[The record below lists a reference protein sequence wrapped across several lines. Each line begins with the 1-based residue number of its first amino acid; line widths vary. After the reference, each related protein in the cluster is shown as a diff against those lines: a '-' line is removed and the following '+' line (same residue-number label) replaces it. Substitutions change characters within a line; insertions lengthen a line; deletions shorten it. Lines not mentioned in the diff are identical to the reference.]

1 MVTIMWQTYFYKSLL
16 ICSLIVNNFVL
27 DNRLER
33 CYNMST
39 RQSIIKGGDKLS
51 EEMINMEKVLIVGV
65 ELQKDEIEIETSL
78 DELEELV
85 KAANGVVVSRVIQ
98 RKDRLSAAHFIG
110 KGKAEEIKNYCEE
123 LDITTVVFND
133 ELSGAQLRNLEK
145 IIDRKIVDRTNLILD
160 IFANRASSKEGKLQV
175 KLAQMKYRLP
185 RLVGFRDYL
194 SREGG
199 GIGTRGPGEQKLE
212 TDRRHI
218 LKEID
223 NIEKQL
229 KEVEQIRE
237 IKRRQREDSN
247 LPIVALVGYTNAGK
261 STLLNKL
268 IDQDS
273 EDSKQVF
280 VKDMLFATLDTSLR
294 KAKLPNGQNYLLTDT
309 VGFVSKLPTNLIEA
323 FKGTLEEVTYADL
336 LIHVVDASNKD
347 LDIQL
352 KTTFDIL
359 KDLKVLDKP
368 IITVFNKMDRVD
380 LNDLKYDS
388 SYVDKKIFISAKNEI
403 NLDKLMEMVEEN
415 LPQQY
420 KPVTIRLPYDKQ
432 SILNYFMENY
442 EVSNLDHKDDG
453 TYFSLSINHID
464 KEKYKEFIYE
474 D

>member
-1 MVTIMWQTYFYKSLL
+1 
-16 ICSLIVNNFVL
+16 
-27 DNRLER
+27 
-33 CYNMST
+33 
-39 RQSIIKGGDKLS
+39 
-51 EEMINMEKVLIVGV
+51 MEKVLIVGV
-65 ELQKDEIEIETSL
+65 ELQNDTIEIETSL

-85 KAANGVVVSRVIQ
+85 KAANGIVISRVIQ
-98 RKDRLSAAHFIG
+98 RKDKLHAAHFIG

-145 IIDRKIVDRTNLILD
+145 LIDRKIVDRTNLILD
-160 IFANRASSKEGKLQV
+160 IFASRASSKEGKLQV

-229 KEVEQIRE
+229 KEIEQIRE
-237 IKRRQREDSN
+237 VKRKQREGSN
-247 LPIVALVGYTNAGK
+247 LPIVALVGYTNSGK
-261 STLLNKL
+261 STLLNRL
-268 IDQDS
+268 IELNEDS
-273 EDSKQVF
+273 EESKQVF

-294 KAKLPNGQNYLLTDT
+294 RSKLPNGQNFLLTDT

-323 FKGTLEEVTYADL
+323 FKGTLEEVKYADL

-347 LDIQL
+347 LDIQID
-352 KTTFDIL
+352 TTMRIM

-368 IITVFNKMDRVD
+368 MITVFNKMDQANLD
-380 LNDLKYDS
+380 NLKYD
-388 SYVDKKIFISAKNEI
+388 KELIKNEIFISAKNDL
-403 NLDKLMEMVEEN
+403 NLDRLMELVEKN
-415 LPQQY
+415 LPQEY
-420 KPVTIRLPYDKQ
+420 KAVTLRIPYDKQ
-432 SILNYFMENY
+432 SLLSYFMENY
-442 EVSNLDHKDDG
+442 EVTNLEHKEDG
-453 TYFSLSINHID
+453 TYFNLSINKID
-464 KEKYKEFIYE
+464 GQRYKEYLFVN
-474 D
+474 

>member
-1 MVTIMWQTYFYKSLL
+1 
-16 ICSLIVNNFVL
+16 
-27 DNRLER
+27 
-33 CYNMST
+33 MSE
-39 RQSIIKGGDKLS
+39 LS
-51 EEMINMEKVLIVGV
+51 INMEKVLIVGV
-65 ELQKDEIEIETSL
+65 ELQKDTIDIETSL

-85 KAANGVVVSRVIQ
+85 KAANGVVISRVIQ
-98 RKDRLSAAHFIG
+98 RKEKLSAAHFIG

-229 KEVEQIRE
+229 KEVEQIRG
-237 IKRRQREDSN
+237 IKRKQREDSN
-247 LPIVALVGYTNAGK
+247 LPIVALVGYTNSGK

-268 IDQDS
+268 IDQEQGS

-323 FKGTLEEVTYADL
+323 FKGTLEEVKYSDL

-352 KTTFDIL
+352 KTTFEIL

-368 IITVFNKMDRVD
+368 TVTVFNKMDKVD
-380 LNDLKYDS
+380 IHELEYDS
-388 SYVDKKIFISAKNEI
+388 KFVDNKIFISAKNEI
-403 NLDKLMEMVEEN
+403 NLDKLMELVENN
-415 LPQQY
+415 LPQKY
-420 KPVTIRLPYDKQ
+420 KEVTVRIPYDKQ
-432 SILNYFMENY
+432 SLLNYFMENY
-442 EVSNLDHKDDG
+442 EVHGLDHKEDG

-464 KEKYKEFIYE
+464 KEKYKDYLFVN
-474 D
+474 

>member
-1 MVTIMWQTYFYKSLL
+1 M
-16 ICSLIVNNFVL
+16 
-27 DNRLER
+27 
-33 CYNMST
+33 
-39 RQSIIKGGDKLS
+39 S
-51 EEMINMEKVLIVGV
+51 EEKINMERVLIVGV
-65 ELQKDEIEIETSL
+65 ELQKDEIDIETSL

-85 KAANGVVVSRVIQ
+85 KAANGLVVSRITQKVD
-98 RKDRLSAAHFIG
+98 KLNAAHFIG
-110 KGKAEEIKNYCEE
+110 SGKAEEIKNYCEE

-229 KEVEQIRE
+229 RENSQIRE
-237 IKRRQREDSN
+237 IKRKQREDSN
-247 LPIVALVGYTNAGK
+247 LPLVALVGYTNSGK
-261 STLLNKL
+261 STLLNRL
-268 IDQDS
+268 IELNADS
-273 EDSKQVF
+273 EESKQVF

-294 KAKLPNGQNYLLTDT
+294 RSKLPNGQSFLLTDT

-323 FKGTLEEVTYADL
+323 FKGTLEEVKYADL

-347 LDIQL
+347 LDIQID
-352 KTTFDIL
+352 TTMKIL

-368 IITVFNKMDRVD
+368 IITVFNKMDLVNVED
-380 LNDLKYDS
+380 LNYDEKF
-388 SYVDKKIFISAKNEI
+388 VEKKIFISAKQDE
-403 NLDKLMEMVEEN
+403 NLDKLMNLVEKE
-415 LPQQY
+415 LPQEY
-420 KPVTIRLPYDKQ
+420 KKVTIRIPYDEQ
-432 SILNYFMENY
+432 SISSYFMENY
-442 EVSNLDHKDDG
+442 EVDNLDHKEDG
-453 TYFSLSINHID
+453 TYFDLSINKID
-464 KEKYKEFIYE
+464 GERYKDYIFVE
-474 D
+474 